1 MSASPGSAFPI
12 TYGGRLEHGGG
23 GGSSNTYPYAASD
36 GERSDS
42 YLSMHAC
49 MHACMHSA
57 AFAPQEMV
65 RSGLSS
71 DSCSDMC
78 LDAKAWATLSQ
89 AACDCI
95 FQDLRL

>member
-1 MSASPGSAFPI
+1 MVSASPGSAFPM

-49 MHACMHSA
+49 MHAFS
-57 AFAPQEMV
+57 
-65 RSGLSS
+65 RL
-71 DSCSDMC
+71 CSIGNGSFRF
-78 LDAKAWATLSQ
+78 K
-89 AACDCI
+89 
-95 FQDLRL
+95 LR